1 MAKRPDYRPE
11 PGSPEQAILRL
22 LKPLTQRGHRPDD
35 IFTDWV
41 HCCDAAGQDT
51 ERRCRARYGDE
62 GLRAFAQALG
72 ALMIGLQERPGRDVL
87 GRLYMAWAY
96 PNPNMGQFF
105 TPEVV
110 ATLMARI
117 TLLDTPQVLAGRI
130 RDACAASL
138 DAQAALET
146 SSLDLDALANWD
158 AAAVEQFCRDVLPLA
173 APYIELLTSLE
184 PCCGS
189 GVMILAQIAAL
200 PRWVSQ
206 VGLIQFTAI
215 DLDPLCVAMCR
226 VQTAVLGIRIAA
238 HCADALTWKPES
250 PLTRATPEPLRSI
263 YARAALAAASGDTA
277 TVTAITQAMM
287 AAWGGDRAPIERIV
301 ADLMATESTEESQ
314 LDCAA

>member
-1 MAKRPDYRPE
+1 MATRPDYRPE

-41 HCCDAAGQDT
+41 HCCDEALAGRGSPESCPAAQDT

-62 GLRAFAQALG
+62 GLHVFAQALG

-105 TPEVV
+105 TPEAV

-146 SSLDLDALANWD
+146 SGLDLDALANWD
-158 AAAVEQFCRDVLPLA
+158 AAAVEQICQDVLPLA
-173 APYIELLTSLE
+173 APYIEPLTSLE

-189 GVMILAQIAAL
+189 G
-200 PRWVSQ
+200 
-206 VGLIQFTAI
+206 
-215 DLDPLCVAMCR
+215 
-226 VQTAVLGIRIAA
+226 
-238 HCADALTWKPES
+238 
-250 PLTRATPEPLRSI
+250 
-263 YARAALAAASGDTA
+263 
-277 TVTAITQAMM
+277 
-287 AAWGGDRAPIERIV
+287 
-301 ADLMATESTEESQ
+301 
-314 LDCAA
+314 